1 MSAMHDDAARPGER
15 PLKVVYC
22 GGCNPQIDREALAAA
37 LHADPA
43 FGEDDTELTV
53 HLSGCGR
60 ACASG
65 RALTLEG
72 SRVVVVAGECLDGH
86 PTRAGELAETIRRKL
101 KE

>member
-1 MSAMHDDAARPGER
+1 M
-15 PLKVVYC
+15 VYC
-22 GGCNPQIDREALAAA
+22 GGCNPHIDRAALAAA
-37 LHADPA
+37 LRNDPRP
-43 FGEDDTELTV
+43 GEGDAELTV
-53 HLSGCGR
+53 HVSGCGR